1 VSLLNIVGVDKG
13 KKKQGKK
20 ETLHVVLK
28 KIKSRVKGA
37 TEMRDAEI
45 HMNQR
50 LQVSAPCLVTL
61 LRVMNERCC
70 EYRVET
76 W

>member
-1 VSLLNIVGVDKG
+1 MLLLNIVGVDKG

-28 KIKSRVKGA
+28 KVKSRVKGA

-50 LQVSAPCLVTL
+50 LQVSAPAL
-61 LRVMNERCC
+61 LHFLGLWKKDSVSTE
-70 EYRVET
+70 
-76 W
+76 

>member
-28 KIKSRVKGA
+28 KVKSRVKGA

-50 LQVSAPCLVTL
+50 LQVSAPAL
-61 LRVMNERCC
+61 LHLLGLLKKDAVSTE
-70 EYRVET
+70 
-76 W
+76 

>member
-1 VSLLNIVGVDKG
+1 VGVDKG

-28 KIKSRVKGA
+28 KVKSRVKGA
-37 TEMRDAEI
+37 TEMHDAEI

-50 LQVSAPCLVTL
+50 LQVSAPAL
-61 LRVMNERCC
+61 LLFLGL
-70 EYRVET
+70 
-76 W
+76 